1 MASNN
6 MNVFTSDI
14 NNLPDLAKSYLF
26 QAVICPETGTALADM
41 FSSIGTE
48 QFILRLKKIS
58 IPKKT
63 FSSPLETNYMGS
75 KKTYPGRAE
84 MNGSCSVEFDEF
96 QDLLTSKMLHIWQG
110 LLYNHTINE
119 DGGDIIGTGTT
130 GGANSNYLRQYTGKI
145 YIYLYDSTL
154 KQKLP
159 YYWVLYQC
167 WPNEVNEVSLD
178 QAGSEKIVRSCT
190 FNYNT
195 FQMINGEQTT

>member
-1 MASNN
+1 MVNILLQTNNKILRRYVDMASNN

-96 QDLLTSKMLHIWQG
+96 QDLLTSKM
-110 LLYNHTINE
+110 
-119 DGGDIIGTGTT
+119 
-130 GGANSNYLRQYTGKI
+130 RQ
-145 YIYLYDSTL
+145 
-154 KQKLP
+154 LP
-159 YYWVLYQC
+159 
-167 WPNEVNEVSLD
+167 
-178 QAGSEKIVRSCT
+178 KKKK
-190 FNYNT
+190 
-195 FQMINGEQTT
+195 